1 MMMDTTA
8 STSSMATEGAI
19 IIDEDEGLAKTMK
32 DVVAQLQEQSQ
43 VISLLQAQVDFQ
55 GDRISAQDKVI
66 KELEAKVLLAI
77 EIHQKLKVRIHP
89 NVYFIVCVVV

>member
-1 MMMDTTA
+1 
-8 STSSMATEGAI
+8 MATEGAI

-77 EIHQKLKVRIHP
+77 EIHQTLTVRIQP